1 MLKKKDLVK
10 EFELVV
16 KQEIK
21 NYQDS
26 MLATNTAINN
36 INGRI
41 ESIKKLIEKSGNDL
55 KHMISLEKNLCFNA
69 DKFRAESIQKINVLI
84 DKMIKENKAKFDEIC
99 FCVQKVQSFSDR
111 LDDALKKID
120 FLLLENDSKTK
131 DLKDLESFFVNSIN
145 QCNRL
150 IRKQVED
157 CKEVILNKP
166 SGIDSLEERVN
177 EKIDDFLVNASGVI
191 REIRVQ
197 KKDMYIVEKNIENI
211 YTLIERLENRISE

>member
-1 MLKKKDLVK
+1 MLKKKDLAK

-36 INGRI
+36 INSRI
-41 ESIKKLIEKSGNDL
+41 ESVEKLIEISGNDL
-55 KHMISLEKNLCFNA
+55 KHMIFLEKNLCCHT
-69 DKFRAESIQKINVLI
+69 DKFRAESIQKINILI
-84 DKMIKENKAKFDEIC
+84 EKMIKENKTKFDEIC
-99 FCVQKVQSFSDR
+99 FCVQKIESFSIE
-111 LDDALKKID
+111 LNTLFKKID

-166 SGIDSLEERVN
+166 SEFLSLEERVN
-177 EKIDDFLVNASGVI
+177 ERIDDFLINASGVI
-191 REIRVQ
+191 RELRVQ
-197 KKDMYIVEKNIENI
+197 KKDMYIMEKNIENI
-211 YTLIERLENRISE
+211 YTLIERLEKKVI